1 MEKGREWIGV
11 VEAVGWVREVVI
23 MAGFGFHLCR
33 YTFRYG
39 GCMRIECYPFPWLTA
54 DRERNRMDDE
64 SQEVTA
70 VEGSRSVDVG
80 RRIPNADGG
89 RKQERS
95 TR

>member
-1 MEKGREWIGV
+1 
-11 VEAVGWVREVVI
+11 
-23 MAGFGFHLCR
+23 
-33 YTFRYG
+33 
-39 GCMRIECYPFPWLTA
+39 MRIECYPFPWLTA